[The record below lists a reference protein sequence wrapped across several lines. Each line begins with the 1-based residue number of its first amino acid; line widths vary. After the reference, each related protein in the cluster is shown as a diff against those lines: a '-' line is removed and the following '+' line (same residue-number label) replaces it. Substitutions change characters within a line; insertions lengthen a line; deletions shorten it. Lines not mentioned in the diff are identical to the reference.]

1 MNDPRITELLAW
13 AEQEGVQLPYPPET
27 ILHLEETGAVVDLRT
42 GAILIGE
49 ADALYTWALTP
60 AGEALADWL
69 NGEVLH
75 GDA

>member
-13 AEQEGVQLPYPPET
+13 AEQEGCSLPYPPES
-27 ILHLEETGAVVDLRT
+27 ILRLEDTGAVVDLRS

-60 AGEALADWL
+60 AGEALAAWL
-69 NGEVLH
+69 SNGEVWP
-75 GDA
+75 